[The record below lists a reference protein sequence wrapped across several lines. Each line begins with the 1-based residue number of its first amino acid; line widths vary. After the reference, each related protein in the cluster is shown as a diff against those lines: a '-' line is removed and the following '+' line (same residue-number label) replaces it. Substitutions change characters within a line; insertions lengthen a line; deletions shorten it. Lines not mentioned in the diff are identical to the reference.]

1 MLTFYLDIPEPSFV
15 LGILQDVCC
24 ASFALWA
31 MTALHVSI
39 LMQKTIGLAGPRGT
53 AVRRSTVTGRLEIA
67 NYFSNI
73 TSRFA
78 WRRREDKFAEGATAS
93 TAHPLMS

>member
-1 MLTFYLDIPEPSFV
+1 
-15 LGILQDVCC
+15 
-24 ASFALWA
+24 

-39 LMQKTIGLAGPRGT
+39 LMQKTISVAGEAGPRGT

-78 WRRREDKFAEGATAS
+78 WRRREDEVAIAASAE
-93 TAHPLMS
+93 HPRMP